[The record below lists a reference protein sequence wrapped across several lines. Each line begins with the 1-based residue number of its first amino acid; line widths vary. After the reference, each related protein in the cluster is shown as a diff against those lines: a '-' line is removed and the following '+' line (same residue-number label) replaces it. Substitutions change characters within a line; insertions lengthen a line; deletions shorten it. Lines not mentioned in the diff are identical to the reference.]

1 MIVKDFTTGSC
12 LCKSISF
19 EIEGAISKV
28 FFCHCKQC
36 RMWNGHYTA
45 AVGIEE
51 NQLSFSRSEN
61 LKWFSSSVKAER
73 GFCGDCGS
81 CLFWKENG
89 SSVIFVWAGTIS
101 DQANLKPGAHM
112 YTKFSGS
119 YYQIPEDCEH
129 FFGDLPD

>member
-1 MIVKDFTTGSC
+1 MKDVTTGRC
-12 LCKSISF
+12 LCESISF

-61 LKWFSSSVKAER
+61 LTWFASSVKAER
-73 GFCGDCGS
+73 GF
-81 CLFWKENG
+81 
-89 SSVIFVWAGTIS
+89 
-101 DQANLKPGAHM
+101 
-112 YTKFSGS
+112 
-119 YYQIPEDCEH
+119 
-129 FFGDLPD
+129 